1 MRFHEGPRL
10 STLLGESEQR
20 AMRAVSTRALEA
32 SGKLPLPP
40 WRPVGN
46 TTSRADEALRI
57 IRGGCTAEQV

>member
-20 AMRAVSTRALEA
+20 AMRAVSTRALQEV

-40 WRPVGN
+40 WRPVSN

-57 IRGGCTAEQV
+57 IRGG